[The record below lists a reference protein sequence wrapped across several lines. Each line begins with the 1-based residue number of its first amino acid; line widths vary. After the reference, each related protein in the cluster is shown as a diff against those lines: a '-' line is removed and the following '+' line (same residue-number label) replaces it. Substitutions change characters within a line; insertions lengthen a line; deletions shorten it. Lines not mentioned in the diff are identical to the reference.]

1 MDRHTC
7 AIILTLFTIPCVC
20 VCISVFFVI
29 GWRTDINRLVSLIK
43 LSLFHMFLGVLNCNF
58 TPS

>member
-20 VCISVFFVI
+20 VC
-29 GWRTDINRLVSLIK
+29 VSLSS
-43 LSLFHMFLGVLNCNF
+43 LSLGGGQISIGL
-58 TPS
+58 